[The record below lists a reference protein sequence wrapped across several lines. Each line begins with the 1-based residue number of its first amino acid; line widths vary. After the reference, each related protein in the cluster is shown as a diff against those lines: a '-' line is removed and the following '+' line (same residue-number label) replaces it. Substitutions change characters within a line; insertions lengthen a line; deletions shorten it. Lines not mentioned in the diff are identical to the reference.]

1 MSRHLQRDLDQIKKN
16 LLQLGSLVETAIKN
30 ALIAFNEC
38 RPELAQNVIAEEKQ
52 IDEREVLIEE
62 ACLKTLALH
71 QPMAMDLRFMVV
83 VLKVN
88 NDLERMGDIAVSIA
102 ERSLY
107 LSSQDPLPSL
117 LNLLS
122 DMPDRIQ
129 EMVKKSLNALV
140 SLDVELARKI
150 IAMDDEVDSI
160 NRQMYEAFHA
170 QVQQDPGISK
180 TALGILSI
188 SRYLERIADLATN
201 IAEDV
206 IFMEEGEV
214 VRHQNSK
221 SGQ

>member
-88 NDLERMGDIAVSIA
+88 NL
-102 ERSLY
+102 SL
-107 LSSQDPLPSL
+107 
-117 LNLLS
+117 
-122 DMPDRIQ
+122 IH
-129 EMVKKSLNALV
+129 
-140 SLDVELARKI
+140 I
-150 IAMDDEVDSI
+150 
-160 NRQMYEAFHA
+160 
-170 QVQQDPGISK
+170 
-180 TALGILSI
+180 
-188 SRYLERIADLATN
+188 
-201 IAEDV
+201 
-206 IFMEEGEV
+206 
-214 VRHQNSK
+214 
-221 SGQ
+221 